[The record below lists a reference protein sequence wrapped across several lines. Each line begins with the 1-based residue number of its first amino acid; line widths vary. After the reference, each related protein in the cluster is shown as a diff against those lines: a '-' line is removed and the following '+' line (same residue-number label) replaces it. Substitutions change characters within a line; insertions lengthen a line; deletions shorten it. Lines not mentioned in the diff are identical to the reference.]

1 MLWASGAGRVPGC
14 LLVRGFTRSVVLAAV
29 TEPSASQRTDG
40 PCGGWAVA
48 GECQQ
53 GRETEA
59 GLWQLRCETKAGV
72 KQPRWEVEAGGMQQR
87 GRTEAGAGQPV
98 SGGAVGARQ
107 LRGAP
112 RVGLGQSES
121 RGTTLSAEPDRAGSE
136 RDSSA
141 DALLVVRAA
150 PPSDTVRQVP
160 APWVDGPT
168 WTEVRQLAAAEQ
180 VPSHL
185 EESLVRLVQ
194 GARAPE
200 TVRRYHQQKSHVL
213 VCIKIGRMYNR
224 GMWNCYWLYVR
235 GALVVHQQH
244 IHKIDVL
251 LMYIGGTPGGSCV
264 ILVYI
269 TVWGC
274 TLDAQLVYIL
284 SASGSN
290 SSGVDVHCADLL
302 YY

>member
-1 MLWASGAGRVPGC
+1 
-14 LLVRGFTRSVVLAAV
+14 
-29 TEPSASQRTDG
+29 
-40 PCGGWAVA
+40 
-48 GECQQ
+48 
-53 GRETEA
+53 
-59 GLWQLRCETKAGV
+59 
-72 KQPRWEVEAGGMQQR
+72 
-87 GRTEAGAGQPV
+87 
-98 SGGAVGARQ
+98 
-107 LRGAP
+107 
-112 RVGLGQSES
+112 
-121 RGTTLSAEPDRAGSE
+121 
-136 RDSSA
+136 
-141 DALLVVRAA
+141 
-150 PPSDTVRQVP
+150 
-160 APWVDGPT
+160 
-168 WTEVRQLAAAEQ
+168 
-180 VPSHL
+180 
-185 EESLVRLVQ
+185 
-194 GARAPE
+194 
-200 TVRRYHQQKSHVL
+200 
-213 VCIKIGRMYNR
+213 MYNR